1 MRKNWIMHPTTLPIL
16 LLLGGFVLQLLLAR
30 ALTPVGKGILA
41 TAATLAAFAASLML
55 VPPSMD
61 GIVMQ
66 ANLLAP
72 WDGPFAIGLRVDG
85 LSVLFMVMGTGIGAA
100 ILLFS
105 VRYMEHEEQG
115 TTRFY
120 AIMLVFIAGLLVLSS
135 AADMLG
141 AYMAWEVIGLC
152 SYSLV
157 GFWYKEKVATDG
169 ARKVLVITHL
179 AGYGFL
185 IGIVLIY
192 SRAGSFDW
200 TDPAVATA
208 FTSGVAALFIVA
220 AMAKSV
226 MFPLHTWIPE
236 AMNAPT
242 PVSAL
247 LHSACYVKAG
257 VYLIARM
264 YVIGDGQWHA
274 ALEAPLLAIGCV
286 TILIGVI
293 FAMAQTDLKRL
304 LAFHTVSQLG
314 YIVVGLALGSDLGL
328 AAGLFYCFSHA
339 LFKGTLFMCA
349 GAIQHAAGTRDLR
362 QLGGLAAQM
371 PGTARIWIIAA
382 ASIAGVPLTN
392 GFVAKWLVFSAALD
406 KGLLI
411 VVLVGWIGSVLT
423 AFSFLKATVNAF
435 YGVPSRALLG
445 KRIHDASPS
454 MLVGMGSMAALCLVF
469 GLAPQLL
476 MLPIVAPAVH
486 SLGFGWQVEMTWLG
500 ILTDRS
506 TLAVTIG
513 GGVVLV
519 SALLGIAV
527 YRLAQAPA
535 AGLVSVYSGGE
546 PLPVGD
552 RPGAVDFAEMAE
564 HAFHPVYALDPDPL
578 YRAIWLRLTRTSGNL
593 RSVARATLEDHP
605 SRAIGLAAAA
615 VAAGVWLV

>member
-1 MRKNWIMHPTTLPIL
+1 MTFVTLPIL

-30 ALTPVGKGILA
+30 LLTPVGKGVLA
-41 TAATLAAFAASLML
+41 TAAVFASFLATLPL
-55 VPPSMD
+55 VPAGMT
-61 GIVMQ
+61 GIAME
-66 ANLLAP
+66 APLLP
-72 WDGPFAIGLRVDG
+72 VWDGPFSLALRIDG
-85 LSVLFMVMGTGIGAA
+85 LSVLFMLMGTGIGAA

-120 AIMLVFIAGLLVLSS
+120 AIMLVFIAGLLLLAS

-141 AYMAWEVIGLC
+141 AYVAWEVIGLC

-157 GFWYKEKVATDG
+157 GFWYNQRAATDG

-185 IGIVLIY
+185 IGLVLVY
-192 SRAGSFDW
+192 SRAGTLVW

-264 YVIGDGQWHA
+264 YVIGDGQWQA
-274 ALEAPLLAIGCV
+274 ALEVPLLAVGCV
-286 TILIGVI
+286 TILVGVI

-314 YIVVGLALGSDLGL
+314 YIVVGLALGTDLGL
-328 AAGLFYCFSHA
+328 AAGLFYCLSHA

-349 GAIQHAAGTRDLR
+349 GAIQHATGTRDLR
-362 QLGGLAAQM
+362 ELGGLATAM
-371 PGTARIWIIAA
+371 PGTAKVWIIAA

-392 GFVAKWLVFSAALD
+392 GFVAKWLLFGAALD
-406 KGLLI
+406 KGLLV
-411 VVLVGWIGSVLT
+411 VVLVGWIGSILT

-435 YGVPSRALLG
+435 YGVPSKAMLG
-445 KRIHDASPS
+445 RPVHEASPS
-454 MLVGMGSMAALCLVF
+454 MLAGMGSMAGLCLLF

-476 MLPIVAPAVH
+476 MVPVVAPAVR
-486 SLGFGWQVEMTWLG
+486 SLGFDWAVQMSWLG
-500 ILTDRS
+500 ILTDRGS
-506 TLAVTIG
+506 IAMTV
-513 GGVVLV
+513 GGVVVLA
-519 SALLGIAV
+519 SAMLGLLV

-535 AGLVSVYSGGE
+535 SGLVSVYSGGE
-546 PLPVGD
+546 PLPAGD

-564 HAFHPVYALDPDPL
+564 HAFHPVYSLDPDPAYL
-578 YRAIWLRLTRTSGNL
+578 RIWRSLTR
-593 RSVARATLEDHP
+593 VAGAAQTAAGAVFENRPLL
-605 SRAIGLAAAA
+605 AIGLVA
-615 VAAGVWLV
+615 VAALAGVWLV

>member
-1 MRKNWIMHPTTLPIL
+1 MPSITLPIL
-16 LLLGGFVLQLLLAR
+16 ILLGGFLLQLLCGRL
-30 ALTPVGKGILA
+30 LTPAGKGVLA
-41 TAATLAAFAASLML
+41 TVAVAAAFVASLML
-55 VPPSMD
+55 VPAVMR
-61 GIVMQ
+61 GEVMQ
-66 ANLLAP
+66 ADLLSA
-72 WDGPFAIGLRVDG
+72 WDGGLSIALSVDG

-105 VRYMEHEEQG
+105 VRYMEDEAQG

-120 AIMLVFIAGLLVLSS
+120 AIMLVFIAGLLVLAS

-185 IGIVLIY
+185 IGMVLVY
-192 SRAGSFDW
+192 SRAGSFVW
-200 TDPAVATA
+200 TDPAVAKA
-208 FTSGVAALFIVA
+208 FTSGVAALFIVS

-264 YVIGDGQWHA
+264 YVVGDGAWHA
-274 ALEAPLLAIGCV
+274 AMEVPLLAVGCV
-286 TILIGVI
+286 TILVGVI

-328 AAGLFYCFSHA
+328 AAGLFYCLSHA

-349 GAIQHAAGTRDLR
+349 GAIQHACGTRDLR
-362 QLGGLAAQM
+362 NLGGLAAAM
-371 PGTARIWIIAA
+371 PGTAKIWIVAA

-392 GFVAKWLVFSAALD
+392 GFVAKWLLFSAALD
-406 KGLLI
+406 KGLLA
-411 VVLVGWIGSVLT
+411 VVLIGWIGSILT

-435 YGVPSRALLG
+435 YGAPSQAMLG
-445 KRIHDASPS
+445 RHIHDASPS

-476 MLPIVAPAVH
+476 MVPIVAPAVH
-486 SLGFGWQVEMTWLG
+486 SLGFDWQVQMTWLG
-500 ILTDRS
+500 ILTDRG
-506 TLAVTIG
+506 TIAVTVG
-513 GGVVLV
+513 GAVVLV
-519 SALLGIAV
+519 STLLGLAV
-527 YRLAQAPA
+527 YRLAHAPA

-546 PLPVGD
+546 PLPAGD
-552 RPGAVDFAEMAE
+552 RPGAVDFAGMAE
-564 HAFHPVYALDPDPL
+564 HAFHPVYSLDPDPVYL
-578 YRAIWLRLTRTSGNL
+578 SIWRGLTAAAGRLQGLARLT
-593 RSVARATLEDHP
+593 LEKHP
-605 SRAIGLAAAA
+605 PIAVGLAAA
-615 VAAGVWLV
+615 VVLVGVFLA

>member
-1 MRKNWIMHPTTLPIL
+1 MTSITLPIL

-30 ALTPVGKGILA
+30 LLTPVGKGVLA
-41 TAATLAAFAASLML
+41 TAAVFASFLATLPL
-55 VPPSMD
+55 VPAAMA
-61 GIVMQ
+61 GIAME
-66 ANLLAP
+66 APLLP
-72 WDGPFAIGLRVDG
+72 VWDGPFSLGLRIDG
-85 LSVLFMVMGTGIGAA
+85 LGILFMLMGTGIGAA

-120 AIMLVFIAGLLVLSS
+120 AIMLVFIAGLLMLAG

-157 GFWYKEKVATDG
+157 GFWYRQKAATDG

-185 IGIVLIY
+185 IGLVLVY
-192 SRAGSFDW
+192 SRAGTLVW
-200 TDPAVATA
+200 TDPAVGAA

-264 YVIGDGQWHA
+264 YVIGDGQWQV
-274 ALEAPLLAIGCV
+274 ALEVPLLAVGCG
-286 TILIGVI
+286 TILVGVI

-314 YIVVGLALGSDLGL
+314 YIIVGLALGTDLGL
-328 AAGLFYCFSHA
+328 AAGLFYCLSHA

-349 GAIQHAAGTRDLR
+349 GAIQHATGTRDLR
-362 QLGGLAAQM
+362 DLGGLATAM
-371 PGTARIWIIAA
+371 PGTAKVWIIAA

-392 GFVAKWLVFSAALD
+392 GFVAKWLLFGAALD
-406 KGLLI
+406 KGLLV
-411 VVLVGWIGSVLT
+411 VVLVGWIGSILT

-435 YGVPSRALLG
+435 YGVPSKAMLG
-445 KRIHDASPS
+445 RPVHEASPS
-454 MLVGMGSMAALCLVF
+454 MLVGMGSMAGLCLLF

-476 MLPIVAPAVH
+476 MVPVVAPAVR
-486 SLGFGWQVEMTWLG
+486 SLGFDWAVQMSWLG
-500 ILTDRS
+500 ILTDRGS
-506 TLAVTIG
+506 IAMTV
-513 GGVVLV
+513 GGVVVLA
-519 SALLGIAV
+519 SAMLGLLV
-527 YRLAQAPA
+527 YRLAPAPPPPA
-535 AGLVSVYSGGE
+535 
-546 PLPVGD
+546 P
-552 RPGAVDFAEMAE
+552 
-564 HAFHPVYALDPDPL
+564 
-578 YRAIWLRLTRTSGNL
+578 
-593 RSVARATLEDHP
+593 
-605 SRAIGLAAAA
+605 
-615 VAAGVWLV
+615 

>member
-1 MRKNWIMHPTTLPIL
+1 MLAIKLPIL

-30 ALTPVGKGILA
+30 LLTPVGKGVLA
-41 TAATLAAFAASLML
+41 TVVVFASFIASLTL
-55 VPPSMD
+55 VPASMD
-61 GIVMQ
+61 GAVMQ
-66 ANLLAP
+66 AALLAP
-72 WDGPFAIGLRVDG
+72 WDGPLSIGLRIDG

-120 AIMLVFIAGLLVLSS
+120 AIMLVFIAGLLVLAS

-157 GFWYKEKVATDG
+157 GFWYREKVATDG

-185 IGIVLIY
+185 IGIVLVY

-220 AMAKSV
+220 SMAKSV

-264 YVIGDGQWHA
+264 YVVGDGQWHA
-274 ALEAPLLAIGCV
+274 ALEVPLLAVGCV
-286 TILIGVI
+286 TILVGVI

-314 YIVVGLALGSDLGL
+314 YIVVGLALGTDLGM
-328 AAGLFYCFSHA
+328 AAALFYCFSHA
-339 LFKGTLFMCA
+339 LFKGTLFVCA
-349 GAIQHAAGTRDLR
+349 GAIQHACGTRDLR
-362 QLGGLAAQM
+362 QLGGLATAM
-371 PGTARIWIIAA
+371 PGTAKVWIVAA

-411 VVLVGWIGSVLT
+411 VVLIGWIGSILT

-435 YGVPSRALLG
+435 YGVPSKALLG
-445 KRIHDASPS
+445 KHIHEASPS
-454 MLVGMGSMAALCLVF
+454 MLAGMGSMAVMCLVF

-476 MLPIVAPAVH
+476 MVPIIAPAVQ
-486 SLGFGWQVEMTWLG
+486 SLGFDWQVQMSWLG
-500 ILTDRS
+500 ILTDRGS
-506 TLAVTIG
+506 IAMTIG
-513 GGVVLV
+513 GAVVLA
-519 SALLGIAV
+519 SAMLGLLV

-535 AGLVSVYSGGE
+535 PGLVSVYSGGE
-546 PLPVGD
+546 PLPTGD

-564 HAFHPVYALDPDPL
+564 HAFHPVYSLDPDPV
-578 YRAIWLRLTRTSGNL
+578 YRRIWDSLNQVAGHAQGIARTM
-593 RSVARATLEDHP
+593 LEDRP
-605 SRAIGLAAAA
+605 LIPIGF
-615 VAAGVWLV
+615 VATVVTVAVWLV